1 VQIGEDQLSRRLFSA
16 DFSGPP
22 RASAS
27 CQFSHDRS
35 HHLSTEFRIDAVHK
49 SHRLTLAEG
58 SAGPAFVYLC
68 LKYLANGGF
77 GEGAGAGRGR
87 TGRLAN
93 AKELDEFLPAQ
104 LKVRE
109 GKRRVAWF

>member
-1 VQIGEDQLSRRLFSA
+1 LTIDALHETHRLFLA
-16 DFSGPP
+16 KAF
-22 RASAS
+22 A
-27 CQFSHDRS
+27 
-35 HHLSTEFRIDAVHK
+35 
-49 SHRLTLAEG
+49 RL
-58 SAGPAFVYLC
+58 AFVYLC

-77 GEGAGAGRGR
+77 GKGAGAGRGR